1 MTTLTSCAKIVANA
15 APATFILKTATK
27 TKSPTILTTHA
38 IATKINGSQEFPSP
52 RKIPLITLDATT
64 NKIPAPQILI

>member
-38 IATKINGSQEFPSP
+38 IAQRSTAVWNFQVHEKF
-52 RKIPLITLDATT
+52 R
-64 NKIPAPQILI
+64 